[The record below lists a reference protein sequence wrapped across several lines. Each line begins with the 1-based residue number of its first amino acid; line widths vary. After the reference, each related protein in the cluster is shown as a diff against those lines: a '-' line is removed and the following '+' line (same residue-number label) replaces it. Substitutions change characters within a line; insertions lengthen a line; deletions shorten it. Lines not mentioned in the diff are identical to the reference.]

1 MLETTYTAAR
11 AAVWREVRRARLKS
25 LRRSPRRGV
34 NEPMAPSRP
43 HKNVSN
49 ILSTEALIASS
60 PVTQRHLDFDLF
72 DIYTLDG
79 KSRRTACRQSSSN

>member
-1 MLETTYTAAR
+1 MLQTTDTAAR

-25 LRRSPRRGV
+25 LRKSPHERRQG
-34 NEPMAPSRP
+34 ADGTLQA

-49 ILSTEALIASS
+49 VLSIEALIVSS

-72 DIYTLDG
+72 DI
-79 KSRRTACRQSSSN
+79 